1 MTVAAPGGVAIT
13 HKFRGGEKG
22 QGPSVFQ
29 PGPMVVGTLPWLASV
44 LIVKSLFAS

>member
-22 QGPSVFQ
+22 QGA
-29 PGPMVVGTLPWLASV
+29 VGIPAWANGCRNAALACV
-44 LIVKSLFAS
+44 CFRPHR